1 MMKKKIPMDL
11 VSGFIGIFFIC
22 VVIVDLYF
30 VVIQDDFFDK
40 NIDEEARFIFG
51 NIAQVCD
58 HLVFCDDLFLLLCFS
73 LFFAFCD
80 DFRSFYF
87 TRDPAEPA

>member
-1 MMKKKIPMDL
+1 MKSKIPMDL

-30 VVIQDDFFDK
+30 VVIQDNFFHK

-58 HLVFCDDLFLLLCFS
+58 HLIFCDDLFLL
-73 LFFAFCD
+73 
-80 DFRSFYF
+80 
-87 TRDPAEPA
+87 